1 MWRAVNATLARMTAA
16 SSSRGFAAVSTE
28 GRALREIVLNG
39 EDAWDKHHKQS
50 VQRLTR
56 LLADGQRAGAF
67 RDFDPQI
74 MATALRAAIDSVY
87 EPIAAGA
94 DPTRCANQL
103 VELFDRA
110 IRS

>member
-50 VQRLTR
+50 GSIYVPV
-56 LLADGQRAGAF
+56 
-67 RDFDPQI
+67 RDLR
-74 MATALRAAIDSVY
+74 TAL
-87 EPIAAGA
+87 
-94 DPTRCANQL
+94 
-103 VELFDRA
+103 ELHHGLGPQ
-110 IRS
+110 RSLAR